1 MREGMEARAIAKYVK
16 VSPRKARQVAELVKG
31 KPVEEA
37 LNILHFSPK
46 KASRPIEKAIRSAMH
61 NLLQQR
67 AEGGKDVS
75 DLVVEQVRVDEGPT
89 RKWYIPRAMGR
100 ATRIRRRSS
109 HITVVVTEQREV

>member
-1 MREGMEARAIAKYVK
+1 VREEMEGRAIAKYVK
-16 VSPRKARQVAELVKG
+16 VSPRKARQVAELVQG

-67 AEGGKDVS
+67 AEGKDVS